1 MTKQTGQTFLPVA
14 ADVLAVGLAMGLV
27 PWLEQSLPERN
38 TGAALIIAAAFIL
51 YAIAVHLLKKLR
63 LQPDGHVWAMLQPW
77 LSEDHRR
84 VMGFFF
90 SLFLSWVM
98 VEQSGFFRTITQV
111 ELGDTGL
118 SYYLLLGPLLWVV
131 LAFMYMLVLST
142 PTDTTLEFSRGRDKV
157 QLFLALLGVNLMM
170 SVIVGH
176 LAAAPYLNGLSPWL
190 QSFLIIPLFVLLFA
204 PPRLLYLFK
213 SRAHPLT
220 LLTFM
225 LVIVVNAILVN

>member
-1 MTKQTGQTFLPVA
+1 MTKQNSQTLLPIA
-14 ADVLAVGLAMGLV
+14 ADVLAVGLAMVLV

-63 LQPDGHVWAMLQPW
+63 LQPDGHVWGVLQPW
-77 LSEDHRR
+77 LSEDRRR

-142 PTDTTLEFSRGRDKV
+142 PTDTTLELGRNNG
-157 QLFLALLGVNLMM
+157 QLFLALSGVNLMM
-170 SVIVGH
+170 SVMVGH
-176 LAAAPYLNGLSPWL
+176 LAAAPYLDGVSPWL
-190 QSFLIIPLFVLLFA
+190 QSLLIIPLFVLLFA

-213 SRAHPLT
+213 SRAHPFT
-220 LLTFM
+220 LLTFL
-225 LVIVVNAILVN
+225 LVIVANAVLVN

>member
-1 MTKQTGQTFLPVA
+1 M
-14 ADVLAVGLAMGLV
+14 
-27 PWLEQSLPERN
+27 
-38 TGAALIIAAAFIL
+38 IIAAAFIL

-63 LQPDGHVWAMLQPW
+63 LQPDGHVWGVLQPW
-77 LSEDHRR
+77 LSEDRRR

-190 QSFLIIPLFVLLFA
+190 QSLLIMPLFVLLFA

-225 LVIVVNAILVN
+225 LVIVVNTILVN

>member
-1 MTKQTGQTFLPVA
+1 MTKQNGQTFLPVA

-51 YAIAVHLLKKLR
+51 YSVAVHLLKKLR

-77 LSEDHRR
+77 LSEDRRR
-84 VMGFFF
+84 VLGFFF

-142 PTDTTLEFSRGRDKV
+142 PTDTTLELGRDKV

-170 SVIVGH
+170 SVVVGY
-176 LAAAPYLNGLSPWL
+176 LAAAPYLNGLSSWL
-190 QSFLIIPLFVLLFA
+190 PSLLIIPLFVLLFA
-204 PPRLLYLFK
+204 PPRLLYLFR